1 MTAYIIK
8 SVLCMLV
15 LWGFYKLALEQQ
27 AAHTFKRFFLLASLF
42 LSLTL
47 PLITFTYAVEAIPQE
62 QLQEAPATFQIIN
75 PPNTAII
82 KEEKT
87 DWLPVIFGSIYFLG
101 IALFGFR
108 FGRNLFRLREKITRN
123 EKI

>member
-1 MTAYIIK
+1 MTVYIIK
-8 SVLCMLV
+8 SALCMLV

-62 QLQEAPATFQIIN
+62 QLQ
-75 PPNTAII
+75 
-82 KEEKT
+82 
-87 DWLPVIFGSIYFLG
+87 
-101 IALFGFR
+101 
-108 FGRNLFRLREKITRN
+108 
-123 EKI
+123 